1 MSYAPIRFAG
11 PSLIPASPAKIYT
24 AVSTIIIKEFTVTN
38 FSGSTLPFS
47 IFLLGENGDQVI
59 NLYGVNRSSLDPYTL
74 YGNVNVA
81 NNTTLKLEHSL
92 ILNAGES
99 IAAVTTTPNC
109 YSLTISGVD
118 LSGTLSGG
126 GSTGGTTGASGAGYS
141 DVTSITTN
149 PVTTGSKVFYVNNSG
164 AYTAGQRVRVINPLA
179 LTTYVEGTITQ
190 VVKNVSI
197 TVAVDAT
204 NGTGT
209 YSEWVFAVTG
219 NPGTSGTSGSNGAT
233 GATGATGVGA
243 TGATGATGPTGA
255 NGTSLTSQGT
265 VPNVASLPTTN
276 VFVGATYL
284 VTDTQE
290 MYVWNGTAFSNAGV
304 YRGPI
309 GATGPVG
316 ATGATGATGPTG
328 AAGRSI
334 NIKGTKANIA
344 ALPSSGNT
352 SGDSWIVLTDLHLY
366 VWDGATWLDAGQF
379 QGPTGATGPA
389 TISVGTVSTTGP
401 AGTPSVTNSGTSSV
415 AVFDFILQQGPT
427 GITGPTGT
435 SGSVQIGTVGS
446 TGPTGNASVTN
457 SGTVNAATLDFVLKQ
472 GPTGPTGPAGPTTIT
487 IGTVSA
493 TGPTG
498 VPTIT
503 NVGTTTD
510 LILNF
515 ALQQGPAGLTGATG
529 PTGAA
534 STAVGPTGPTGST
547 GPTGANGQAG
557 ADGSSVRIL
566 GSYPTEAA
574 LNAAKPS
581 GNILGDGYL
590 VAGNLFVWT
599 GTVWTDAGNIQGPTG
614 PTGVAGPTGATGA
627 TGAVGPTGANGS
639 SIQGPTGA
647 TGATGSTGA
656 TGATG
661 ATGVGSPGAAG
672 PTGPTGADGPAGGPT
687 GPTGPAGISITANY
701 IVTSPAGGSYSIDGA
716 SGNPTLTLLRGHTY
730 VFTVNAQGHPFWF
743 QTTSGAYNSAN
754 TFATGVTNGG
764 DDVGGITFTVPLSAP
779 NNLYYI
785 CQFHASMNGIINIIG

>member
-1 MSYAPIRFAG
+1 
-11 PSLIPASPAKIYT
+11 
-24 AVSTIIIKEFTVTN
+24 
-38 FSGSTLPFS
+38 
-47 IFLLGENGDQVI
+47 
-59 NLYGVNRSSLDPYTL
+59 
-74 YGNVNVA
+74 
-81 NNTTLKLEHSL
+81 
-92 ILNAGES
+92 
-99 IAAVTTTPNC
+99 
-109 YSLTISGVD
+109 
-118 LSGTLSGG
+118 
-126 GSTGGTTGASGAGYS
+126 
-141 DVTSITTN
+141 
-149 PVTTGSKVFYVNNSG
+149 
-164 AYTAGQRVRVINPLA
+164 
-179 LTTYVEGTITQ
+179 
-190 VVKNVSI
+190 
-197 TVAVDAT
+197 
-204 NGTGT
+204 
-209 YSEWVFAVTG
+209 
-219 NPGTSGTSGSNGAT
+219 
-233 GATGATGVGA
+233 
-243 TGATGATGPTGA
+243 
-255 NGTSLTSQGT
+255 
-265 VPNVASLPTTN
+265 
-276 VFVGATYL
+276 
-284 VTDTQE
+284 

-316 ATGATGATGPTG
+316 ATGATGSTGPTG

-334 NIKGTKANIA
+334 NIKGTKANVA

-515 ALQQGPAGLTGATG
+515 ALQQGPAGLAGATG

-534 STAVGPTGPTGST
+534 STVVGPTGPTGST

-599 GTVWTDAGNIQGPTG
+599 GTVWTDAGNIKGPTG

-639 SIQGPTGA
+639 SIQGPTGPTGA
-647 TGATGSTGA
+647 AGAAGATGPAGA

-661 ATGVGSPGAAG
+661 AGLQG
-672 PTGPTGADGPAGGPT
+672 PTGPTGAT
-687 GPTGPAGISITANY
+687 GPSGGATGATGLTVAQNY
-701 IVTSPAGGSYSIDGA
+701 QVTNTGSGSYNIDGTA
-716 SGNPTLTLLRGHTY
+716 SKPLTVVRGQTY
-730 VFTVNAQGHPFWF
+730 FFTVNTTGHPFWIKTA
-743 QTTSGAYNSAN
+743 QVTGTGSSYD
-754 TFATGVTNGG
+754 TGVTGNGTQ
-764 DDVGGITFTVPLSAP
+764 VGLIAWTVDATAP
-779 NNLYYI
+779 NTLYYI
-785 CQFHASMNGIINIIG
+785 CQLHAAMTGTITVIG